1 MQNLLN
7 RSNQAIEKVDQKL
20 TLIRENYF
28 TLNGGV
34 TLCFINGILLSY
46 AFDTGVTS
54 IDWFEGVG
62 LVILIQSILI
72 NGLLFLHFRLKNTA
86 RLVRFLVS
94 FVSGFLLCSQSVG
107 LYIWVST
114 QETPEYLPLVPGNT
128 TGMILI
134 SVFVI
139 ITMFWCY
146 RSEPESFVSPH
157 FSAKEEF

>member
-7 RSNQAIEKVDQKL
+7 RSNQAIEEVDQKL

-34 TLCFINGILLSY
+34 TLCFIDGILLSY

-54 IDWFEGVG
+54 IDWFRGEG
-62 LVILIQSILI
+62 LVILIQSVLI
-72 NGLLFLHFRLKNTA
+72 NGLLLLHFRLKNLQRA
-86 RLVRFLVS
+86 LRFLVAL
-94 FVSGFLLCSQSVG
+94 VSGYLLCSQSVG

-114 QETPEYLPLVPGNT
+114 QETPEYLPLVPGNA

-134 SVFVI
+134 SVFVF

-146 RSEPESFVSPH
+146 RSEPKSFVSPH
-157 FSAKEEF
+157 LSAEEEF